1 MTLFYSRGKCFSGT
15 PNYLLIK
22 KTAAF
27 EGGGKDEV
35 SFKGGGKKRLQRKK
49 KSGKG

>member
-1 MTLFYSRGKCFSGT
+1 MFFWYTELFT
-15 PNYLLIK
+15 DK

-35 SFKGGGKKRLQRKK
+35 CFKGGGKKRLQRKK